1 MPPRTHLARISALL
15 YCGKVS
21 IFFFERSASA
31 PWSKMEN
38 VFFYFL
44 EELPPHLLIIM
55 LYLSRCCNRKK
66 LHSWEWNAFITV
78 YQVRTMQFE
87 KSFRGIDFGAHTAGI
102 LCTFVLFEDQ
112 GMSGAGEGEHAG
124 VADCGEE
131 KNWIENVLFSIIQ
144 RIWVTVSLSVFCRV
158 VDSLVFTSV
167 DRLDELIRCRALI
180 YSSCRRDE
188 KESG

>member
-55 LYLSRCCNRKK
+55 LYLSHCCNRKK

-131 KNWIENVLFSIIQ
+131 KKLNRKCFIQYHTENLSYCL
-144 RIWVTVSLSVFCRV
+144 SLSVLQSR
-158 VDSLVFTSV
+158 
-167 DRLDELIRCRALI
+167 RLSRLYLGRPAGWANTLRCSHLFEL
-180 YSSCRRDE
+180 
-188 KESG
+188 

>member
-131 KNWIENVLFSIIQ
+131 KTEYKMFYSVSYRESELL
-144 RIWVTVSLSVFCRV
+144 SLSQCFAESSTLS
-158 VDSLVFTSV
+158 SLPRSTGWMS
-167 DRLDELIRCRALI
+167 
-180 YSSCRRDE
+180 
-188 KESG
+188 